1 MQQEDKACF
10 VQGGRELAEA
20 AYKTGFDDGFE
31 AAVYSLM
38 TISDGL
44 KERDGAGLPSEI
56 DPFEQLTPRE
66 REVAE
71 LVQTGMKNLEISV
84 KLNITETT
92 LRVHLRRIYRKLGI
106 QGRSNLRDFNSL

>member
-1 MQQEDKACF
+1 MISPDFVTTPRRSLEEVFVPIIQE
-10 VQGGRELAEA
+10 
-20 AYKTGFDDGFE
+20 
-31 AAVYSLM
+31 
-38 TISDGL
+38 
-44 KERDGAGLPSEI
+44 

-92 LRVHLRRIYRKLGI
+92 LRVHLCRIYRKLGI

>member
-1 MQQEDKACF
+1 MPIIQE
-10 VQGGRELAEA
+10 
-20 AYKTGFDDGFE
+20 
-31 AAVYSLM
+31 
-38 TISDGL
+38 
-44 KERDGAGLPSEI
+44 

-92 LRVHLRRIYRKLGI
+92 LRVHLRRITGSSVFRDARTCATSTLCRHAPPLKTLPWLSGNAFRFRSFPRVPLKI
-106 QGRSNLRDFNSL
+106 QKTFRIGLVPPRNRFDWE

>member
-1 MQQEDKACF
+1 MHLLTIGAILGLFFVYLIRRPLQHLMVTTPRRSLEEVFVPIIQE
-10 VQGGRELAEA
+10 
-20 AYKTGFDDGFE
+20 
-31 AAVYSLM
+31 
-38 TISDGL
+38 
-44 KERDGAGLPSEI
+44 

-92 LRVHLRRIYRKLGI
+92 LRVHLRRIYRKLI

>member
-1 MQQEDKACF
+1 MISPDFVTTPRRSLEEAFVPIIQE
-10 VQGGRELAEA
+10 
-20 AYKTGFDDGFE
+20 
-31 AAVYSLM
+31 
-38 TISDGL
+38 
-44 KERDGAGLPSEI
+44 
-56 DPFEQLTPRE
+56 DPFEQLAPRE

>member
-1 MQQEDKACF
+1 MPIIQE
-10 VQGGRELAEA
+10 
-20 AYKTGFDDGFE
+20 
-31 AAVYSLM
+31 
-38 TISDGL
+38 
-44 KERDGAGLPSEI
+44 

-92 LRVHLRRIYRKLGI
+92 LRVHLPPHLPEARYSGS
-106 QGRSNLRDFNSL
+106 SNLRDFNSL

>member
-1 MQQEDKACF
+1 MLVPIIQE
-10 VQGGRELAEA
+10 
-20 AYKTGFDDGFE
+20 
-31 AAVYSLM
+31 
-38 TISDGL
+38 
-44 KERDGAGLPSEI
+44 

-106 QGRSNLRDFNSL
+106 QGRSNLRDFNSLALAERLPFPFLPESSIEDTKKRFRIGLARPRNRF